1 MSLSMMMN
9 KESNS
14 IPKIIIPADIGLE
27 SDEEFVW
34 LSKLI
39 DEWGWNY
46 EHIVNKLFSG
56 NRKDDFVITRE
67 IVIKYKSVD

>member
-1 MSLSMMMN
+1 MN
-9 KESNS
+9 KESS
-14 IPKIIIPADIGLE
+14 PIPKIIIPADIGLE

-46 EHIVNKLFSG
+46 ENIVNKLFSG
-56 NRKDDFVITRE
+56 NRKDDFIITRE

>member
-1 MSLSMMMN
+1 MMMN
-9 KESNS
+9 KESSS

-34 LSKLI
+34 LCKLI

-67 IVIKYKSVD
+67 IVTKYKSVD